1 VDSDFVT
8 TVLALKIGW
17 TEIAQSRMAAAQVV
31 PNLNVIEQ
39 TGTSFLTG
47 DIASVHTL
55 GFEGG
60 EEAFHDRIVITVA
73 GPAHADLNTMFSQ
86 QQLVIVAGIL
96 AAAIRMVQQSS

>member
-1 VDSDFVT
+1 MDSDFVT
-8 TVLALKIGW
+8 TVLALKSGW
-17 TEIAQSRMAAAQVV
+17 AEIAQSRMATAQIV

-60 EEAFHDRIVITVA
+60 EEAFHDRIVVTVA
-73 GPAHADLNTMFSQ
+73 CATHADLNAVYSQ
-86 QQLVIVAGIL
+86 QPLVIMAGIL
-96 AAAIRMVQQSS
+96 TAAI